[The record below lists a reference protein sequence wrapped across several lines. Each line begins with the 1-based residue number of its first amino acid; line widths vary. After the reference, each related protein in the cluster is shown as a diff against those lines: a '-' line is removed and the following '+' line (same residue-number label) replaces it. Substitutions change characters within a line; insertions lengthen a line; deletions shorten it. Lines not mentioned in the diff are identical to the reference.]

1 MKNKLNFL
9 TSKRERHPALEQ
21 QAILQ
26 SLGLQARACR
36 EEELPNELRLAE
48 DQWWPHPSS
57 GSAPAAEMRT
67 QL

>member
-1 MKNKLNFL
+1 
-9 TSKRERHPALEQ
+9 LEQ

-26 SLGLQARACR
+26 SSGLQARACR
-36 EEELPNELRLAE
+36 EEEEIRSLPNELWLAE

-67 QL
+67 QLELQSTHIV